1 MRWITVIFC
10 CLVALIL
17 QSALMPRLDLWGVR
31 ADLLIALVLFFALFA
46 KPGDA
51 FVIAWATG
59 FTADLLSLERLGFLA
74 LSYSVCA
81 LLVISVREFLFC
93 YRPATQFAVTLVVSL
108 ILRSCWIGYR
118 SVMYPETASLAEM
131 VGMDVVLGSVYTAAL
146 TPVVHGVLLRCRGMF
161 GIAKPRYSH
170 AGMPK
175 VAHHHV

>member
-1 MRWITVIFC
+1 MRWITVVFC
-10 CLVALIL
+10 CLIALIL

-31 ADLLIALVLFFALFA
+31 ADLLIVLVLFFALYA

-59 FTADLLSLERLGFLA
+59 FAADLLSLERLGFLA
-74 LSYSVCA
+74 LSYSLCA
-81 LLVISVREFLFC
+81 LLVSSTREFLFC
-93 YRPATQFAVTLVVSL
+93 YRPATQFTVTLVVSL

-131 VGMDVVLGSVYTAAL
+131 IGVDVVLGSVYTAAL
-146 TPVVHGVLLRCRGMF
+146 APVVHTLLLTCSGMF
-161 GIAKPRYSH
+161 GIGRPRYTH
-170 AGMPK
+170 AGMPR